1 LDIGQYNSLTVN
13 HRAVRFLKYLLTS
26 GGFRKVANEVYQLV
40 VRKGPRPGQVF
51 PLELDVLTIGRDPIS
66 DIVIEDPE
74 ISRQH
79 AKVMRGDSGN
89 ALQDMGSTNGT
100 FVDGKRLS
108 GEPTQL
114 KPGQVIMLGS
124 NVTLVYQ
131 AAPELDPLATV
142 VGTAA
147 VAEADYFEPEPAPEE
162 PVEALVVEQAAD
174 EPLDEP
180 VIVPAAAD
188 PISVEPAEP
197 SQEPEPLEDEDDA
210 LATMLE
216 DRPAALEQ
224 PPVEIEP
231 LPAFDEPGS
240 EPDPDQ
246 LPDFEAPTPLPS
258 FEEPEPALGP
268 PPTIDEGTPPVEKPF
283 DQTVFDSG
291 EPLPDFDAQPV
302 GSPPPQDPADIVE
315 GKKGSDRN
323 RNIIIAIVVVVL
335 LCCCCLLILG
345 ALFYSSDSFQDFA
358 ALDLGQEIAENAATE
373 LLF

>member
-1 LDIGQYNSLTVN
+1 M
-13 HRAVRFLKYLLTS
+13 
-26 GGFRKVANEVYQLV
+26 ANEVYQLV

-124 NVTLVYQ
+124 NVTLIYQ
-131 AAPELDPLATV
+131 AAPESDPLATV
-142 VGTAA
+142 VGPAA
-147 VAEADYFEPEPAPEE
+147 VAEADFIEPEPAPEE

-174 EPLDEP
+174 ELLDEP

-188 PISVEPAEP
+188 PISVEP
-197 SQEPEPLEDEDDA
+197 SQGPEPLEDEDDA
-210 LATMLE
+210 MATMLE
-216 DRPAALEQ
+216 DLPAALEQ
-224 PPVEIEP
+224 PPVETEP

-240 EPDPDQ
+240 EPEPDQ

-268 PPTIDEGTPPVEKPF
+268 PPTIDKGAPPVEEPF
-283 DQTVFDSG
+283 DQTVVDSG
-291 EPLPDFDAQPV
+291 EPLPDFDAQPA
-302 GSPPPQDPADIVE
+302 GGPPPQEPTGVVE

-335 LCCCCLLILG
+335 LCCCCLLILS
-345 ALFYSSDSFQDFA
+345 ALFFSSDNFQDFA
-358 ALDLGQEIAENAATE
+358 ALDLGQVVAVNTATE
-373 LLF
+373 FLF